1 VAAEGAPPEHGAMVT
16 KPPTTPVGAKQPL
29 AGQSFAKAALGTAA
43 AVAVLWAGAHLIP
56 KPSLDIPG
64 AGAGGAQARQV
75 VDRFEHGVDGRSS
88 IAVGAVLAPDVVF
101 VHEDG
106 TETHGASAVSQFW
119 GSAPAGHGLDLKDEH
134 VTKMGLDTLVSA
146 QATDPGGDSTSEKL
160 TFTVG
165 PDQRITRMV
174 LSS

>member
-1 VAAEGAPPEHGAMVT
+1 MVT
-16 KPPTTPVGAKQPL
+16 KPPTTSVGAKHPV

-56 KPSLDIPG
+56 KPSVDIPG
-64 AGAGGAQARQV
+64 GGAGGAEARQV

-119 GSAPAGHGLDLKDEH
+119 GSAPAGHGVDLKDEH
-134 VTKMGLDTLVSA
+134 VTKMGLDTLVTTH
-146 QATDPGGDSTSEKL
+146 ATDPGGDSPARSSRSPSGPTS
-160 TFTVG
+160 G
-165 PDQRITRMV
+165 SPGWC
-174 LSS
+174 